1 MSITSKV
8 TILLNLNKD
17 VTDMLYKSLVPDN
30 VNIPSDM
37 DISMSMTN
45 DTLSIVVSSPNNPS
59 RVIHT
64 IDEILA
70 HAQMILDVTKHD

>member
-8 TILLNLNKD
+8 TILLNLNEGIA
-17 VTDMLYKSLVPDN
+17 DMLYKSLGPDN

-37 DISMSMTN
+37 DISMSVTN
-45 DTLSIVVSSPNNPS
+45 GTLNIMVSSPDNPS

-64 IDEILA
+64 IDEMLA
-70 HAQMILDVTKHD
+70 HAQMILDVTKT